1 MTTANIPQ
9 QPLPVPVEL
18 LQCLDEFS
26 RHTQAIFDDLSKST
40 AQQQQSASTGSIP
53 YATALA
59 SLAELSYTDEKLA
72 HLLNK
77 AEVHTRNQ
85 KRIQELED
93 QLVQHEIE
101 WRKEVNTLESERK
114 RLKAILDR
122 GKKDKEAIEQ
132 ARKGRRTP
140 AASHV

>member
-40 AQQQQSASTGSIP
+40 AQQQQSASGSIP

-132 ARKGRRTP
+132 ARRGRRTP